1 MPYPTISLKIGD
13 RGEQVRQLQAGLNR
27 DYPAYSKLVVDGIFG
42 PATESVIR
50 EFQRRAGLPVDGVAG
65 PGTLAKLEQL
75 STEEKPTGDQ
85 QDCGG
90 GVYAG
95 PNTSCQFAQNVRERY
110 FSVPGD
116 SVEID
121 VYSPVTSKTYTMSCV
136 KSGERVTCRGGNAAV
151 VTFFT

>member
-1 MPYPTISLKIGD
+1 MPYPTITMKVGD
-13 RGEQVRQLQAGLNR
+13 RGDHVKQLQAGLNR

-50 EFQRRAGLPVDGVAG
+50 EFQRRAGLPVTGVAG
-65 PGTLAKLEQL
+65 PETLAKLEQL
-75 STEEKPTGDQ
+75 STEGGGE
-85 QDCGG
+85 QDCGD

-95 PNTSCQFAQNVRERY
+95 PNTSCQFAKNVREKY

-121 VYSPVTSKTYTMSCV
+121 VYSPVTGKTYTMSCV
-136 KSGERVTCRGGNAAV
+136 KTGERVTCRGGNQAV